1 MVQYHCKALK
11 GVCVP
16 PYFTSWAAAGCNE
29 VDPSGLL
36 FRVPYLSGS
45 LSSAWAF

>member
-29 VDPSGLL
+29 VDPSDLL
-36 FRVPYLSGS
+36 LGVH
-45 LSSAWAF
+45 A